1 MYVGRL
7 APDDQPLIHPYVI
20 HDHDAFLVP
29 RGRDGYE
36 HRATWP
42 GGYSSRQTPVCNVV
56 TLPLYHKSSLQLS
69 ILFFGLSPA
78 L

>member
-36 HRATWP
+36 HRAT
-42 GGYSSRQTPVCNVV
+42 
-56 TLPLYHKSSLQLS
+56 
-69 ILFFGLSPA
+69 
-78 L
+78 